1 MPLKKER
8 CKEKV
13 HPNDRWGSF
22 HPRQCHAKIW
32 KHGYCKIHHPDTVR
46 IRQEAKEKRW
56 EEEKEKRRKN
66 NPILLLQR
74 VRELEEE
81 SKRRSVIFMRTV
93 EVISYTIS
101 EWEKAKSR
109 VKELEEGISIPVKII
124 RETPGLE
131 RVLSP

>member
-1 MPLKKER
+1 MDISDNAVKKKER

-66 NPILLLQR
+66 NPILLLQ
-74 VRELEEE
+74 VANKQIEILKAEIKKKDKMIKELEEE
-81 SKRRSVIFMRTV
+81 NL
-93 EVISYTIS
+93 
-101 EWEKAKSR
+101 
-109 VKELEEGISIPVKII
+109 ELY
-124 RETPGLE
+124 RWMETKKGT
-131 RVLSP
+131 